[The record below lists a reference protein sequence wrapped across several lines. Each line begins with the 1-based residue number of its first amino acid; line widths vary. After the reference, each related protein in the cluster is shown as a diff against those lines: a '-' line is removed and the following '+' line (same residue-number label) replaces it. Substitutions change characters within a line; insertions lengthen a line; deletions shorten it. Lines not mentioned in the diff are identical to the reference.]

1 MDTIDQVTQWIK
13 WKAFFYMKSSE
24 DNTKETYPLKTLNF
38 TPQLLRNFLVKLCW
52 EKMPV
57 SRYDKKVIN
66 GSRKYVD
73 EERKVFT

>member
-1 MDTIDQVTQWIK
+1 
-13 WKAFFYMKSSE
+13 MKSSE
-24 DNTKETYPLKTLNF
+24 DNTKETYPLKTLNVS
-38 TPQLLRNFLVKLCW
+38 PQLLRNFIIKLCW